1 MTRVILHEFV
11 RLYVPVLVHGYEL
24 WSTFNLIEELSM
36 KAKNALSLALAA
48 GIASTAV
55 ANNTPTKLDPTAGN
69 IRHAGHIYFNIA
81 TGEKITTLINVGDT
95 QSPVVGDPGSEI
107 WIADTGNQCADT
119 GYSTSYFFGLDD
131 PTGTTSLAL
140 NAVNFDWGDI
150 AFNSVVDCVQVHW
163 LANHEDTDTNS
174 DSVADGVVGLAAT
187 WTYWDG
193 MNGRSPQLD
202 SIAMPVIA
210 FGFFS
215 LPGEFP
221 VDTATVPLWTADVDL
236 GGSFGTSLTFELGD
250 NDSDLQGAAVHNA
263 RMDLNDLDSD
273 SVPDI
278 DPDGDGLADWGWSIQ
293 FNQPGTVDVDNADS
307 DSDSQTGIDGDIGA
321 VNTAGIVFG
330 SPTPGHAEFDSIAA
344 SWSWVSD
351 GPTAGATEDAFA
363 LGTSSLPAGGDITI
377 AGTFWFGGID
387 CTAGST
393 TGYNPAAHFQTVL
406 YGPSTVN
413 PCPADLAG
421 NPDGSP
427 DGSYNFLD
435 VSAFLTLFGAGDLAV
450 DFAGNPDGSP
460 DGALNFLDVSA
471 FLTLF
476 GMGCP

>member
-406 YGPSTVN
+406 YGPSV
-413 PCPADLAG
+413 PPACPADLAG